1 MLKALNLVIA
11 GFVCWQMLLYTSF
24 SFDIFDILVNLL
36 DRMQPLNYYAGWLVT
51 SLPVADQLLLTLMK
65 LRLNC
70 RDLDSAKRFAIS
82 RTTVSNII
90 ITFISALHE
99 ILFDGVMA
107 VGIPSQRKC
116 RGSMPKSFDDF
127 PSARVAMDCTEVTQ
141 DIPADMN
148 KQCLAHSHY
157 KSRHTMKAL
166 TCVAPSGA
174 LVYCCDLYPGS
185 TSDNNIVEHSKILE
199 QFEAGDL
206 ILADKGF
213 TIYDKLP
220 TGVSLNIPP
229 FLVGKKHF
237 TKAEAETC
245 YKIGRSRI
253 HVERANARIKKL
265 RHSEPYPCQ
274 IQVAA
279 K

>member
-1 MLKALNLVIA
+1 MLKALNAVIA

-24 SFDIFDILVNLL
+24 SFDIFDMLVNLL
-36 DRMQPLNYYAGWLVT
+36 DRMQTLNYYAGWLVT

-70 RDLDSAKRFAIS
+70 RDLDIAERFAIS

-116 RGSMPKSFDDF
+116 RGSMPKSFEDF

-141 DIPADMN
+141 DIPADMS

-157 KSRHTMKAL
+157 K
-166 TCVAPSGA
+166 
-174 LVYCCDLYPGS
+174 
-185 TSDNNIVEHSKILE
+185 
-199 QFEAGDL
+199 
-206 ILADKGF
+206 
-213 TIYDKLP
+213 
-220 TGVSLNIPP
+220 
-229 FLVGKKHF
+229 
-237 TKAEAETC
+237 
-245 YKIGRSRI
+245 
-253 HVERANARIKKL
+253 RAVT
-265 RHSEPYPCQ
+265 Q
-274 IQVAA
+274 
-279 K
+279 

>member
-1 MLKALNLVIA
+1 MLNVKSVKCSYCRFCVLADVA
-11 GFVCWQMLLYTSF
+11 VYVF
-24 SFDIFDILVNLL
+24 SFDIFDMLVNLL

-70 RDLDSAKRFAIS
+70 RDLDIAERFAIS

-116 RGSMPKSFDDF
+116 RWSMPKSFEDF

-141 DIPADMN
+141 DIPADMS

-157 KSRHTMKAL
+157 KSRHTVKAL
-166 TCVAPSGA
+166 TCVAPNGA

-185 TSDNNIVEHSKILE
+185 IRPTTMSWNTPRYSNSLRPETS
-199 QFEAGDL
+199 F
-206 ILADKGF
+206 
-213 TIYDKLP
+213 
-220 TGVSLNIPP
+220 
-229 FLVGKKHF
+229 
-237 TKAEAETC
+237 
-245 YKIGRSRI
+245 
-253 HVERANARIKKL
+253 
-265 RHSEPYPCQ
+265 
-274 IQVAA
+274 
-279 K
+279 